1 MMSNTIEIPAMGQ
14 AAVIKDLITL
24 SSGHKAEAI
33 YFNRPDKQVICLST
47 QLSCAVGC
55 VFCAS
60 PDGNKTVNLST
71 ADMIEQIEQMEQYA
85 EDGKLMLYSFMG
97 EGEPLQNF
105 SSLCDTIDWLNE
117 GRSIYP
123 YPFKVAISTSGVK
136 PKNIRK
142 LADYLVK
149 HSGIVT
155 KLQLSLH
162 APTDAGRKK
171 IMPVSKPLT
180 DVMDAMEYYRTT
192 TKGPIDINYVLIKGV
207 NDSVDDAHELT
218 DLCQNF
224 HVKISKYNDVPW
236 LDFEESDNK
245 DAFLAVLDDTGLSY
259 EYHMTDGEK
268 NNAACGQT
276 RGRST

>member
-1 MMSNTIEIPAMGQ
+1 MNIIVDPPVMGQ
-14 AAVIKDLITL
+14 ASVIKELIEL

-33 YFNRPDKQVICLST
+33 YYNRPDKQVICLST

-60 PDGNKTVNLST
+60 PDGNKTVNLSMH
-71 ADMIEQIEQMEQYA
+71 DMLEQIAHMNKYA
-85 EDGKLMLYSFMG
+85 EDDKVMLFSFMG
-97 EGEPLQNF
+97 EGEPMQNYTN
-105 SSLCDTIDWLNE
+105 LIDTIDMLGIN
-117 GRSIYP
+117 SATIP
-123 YPFKVAISTSGVK
+123 YPFRVAVSTSGVK
-136 PKNIRK
+136 PHTIKKFAHYANQSDI
-142 LADYLVK
+142 D
-149 HSGIVT
+149 I

-162 APTDAGRKK
+162 APTDEGRKK
-171 IMPVSKPLT
+171 IMPVSKPLKE
-180 DVMDAMEYYRTT
+180 VMDAMQVYQNVAD
-192 TKGPIDINYVLIKGV
+192 GPIDINYVLIKGV

-224 HVKISKYNDVPW
+224 HVKISKYNNVPW

-245 DAFLAVLDDTGLSY
+245 DAFLAVLNDTGVSY

-276 RGRST
+276 RGQAS